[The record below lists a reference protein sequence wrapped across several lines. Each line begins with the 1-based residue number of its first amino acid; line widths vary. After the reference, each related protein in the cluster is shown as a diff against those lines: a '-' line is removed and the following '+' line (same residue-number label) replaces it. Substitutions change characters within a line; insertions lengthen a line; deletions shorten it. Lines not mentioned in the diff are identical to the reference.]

1 MGQPPPAPVGPAPRR
16 RGGFHPLRVRA
27 VDPLC
32 DDAVAISFEVPAELA
47 ETYAHRPGQSLTV
60 RREVAGRQ
68 ERRSYSICAPA
79 GGPLRIGVR
88 ELPGGLLSGWLV
100 RELRPGDALDVAP
113 PTGRF
118 VPDLTVPARHLLIGA
133 GSGITPLLSIAA
145 SVLAADRVSTVAL
158 VNGNRTAQSIMFVD
172 ELADLK
178 DAHPDRF
185 HLVHVLSREAHDTD
199 LLTGRL
205 DPDRLR
211 RLLPLVGGV
220 EAIDEFWL
228 CGPHGMVTGAID
240 LLTALGVHDGR
251 IHRELFWVEPEPP
264 PPVERVVVPQVGAEV
279 TVQLD
284 GRTSTVTVPAGVPI
298 LEAAQRVRPDLP
310 FACRSGVCG
319 TCRALVKSG
328 EVRLR
333 RNFALERNELEA
345 GYVLTCQAECA
356 SPTVSISYD
365 D

>member
-1 MGQPPPAPVGPAPRR
+1 VTAPTVRPLRR
-16 RGGFHPLRVRA
+16 RGGFHPLRVAA
-27 VDPLC
+27 VEPVC
-32 DDAVAISFEVPAELA
+32 ADAAAISFEVPPDLA
-47 ETYAHRPGQSLTV
+47 DVYAHHPGQSLTV
-60 RREVAGRQ
+60 RREIAGRQ

-79 GGPLRIGVR
+79 GAPPRIGVR
-88 ELPGGLLSGWLV
+88 ELPGGALSGWLV
-100 RELRPGDALDVAP
+100 HDLRPGDVLDVAP

-118 VPDLTVPARHLLIGA
+118 VPRLDVAARHLLVGA

-145 SVLAADRVSTVAL
+145 SVLAADCRSTVAL
-158 VNGNRTAQSIMFVD
+158 VYGNRTAQSIMFVD

-178 DAHPDRF
+178 DRHPDRF
-185 HLVHVLSREAHDTD
+185 QVVHVLSREAHDTE

-205 DPDRLR
+205 DAVKLR
-211 RLLPLVGGV
+211 ELLPIVGGASGV
-220 EAIDEFWL
+220 DEWWL
-228 CGPHGMVTGAID
+228 CGPHGMVTGAIA
-240 LLTALGVHDGR
+240 LLRSMDVADEH

-264 PPVERVVVPQVGAEV
+264 PMLRREDVPASGATV
-279 TVQLD
+279 TLQLD
-284 GRTSTVTVPAGVPI
+284 GRTSTVTVPGGITI

-333 RNFALERNELEA
+333 RNFALERNELDA
-345 GYVLTCQAECA
+345 GYALTCQAECA
-356 SPTVSISYD
+356 TDAVSISYD